1 MEQTYQYSWIIPFL
15 PLPVPMLIGAGL
27 LLFPSATKS
36 LRRMWAFQSVFLLS
50 IVMIFSIN
58 LFIQQING
66 SSIYQYVWSW
76 IINNDFSL
84 EFGYLIDPLTSIMSI
99 LITTIG
105 IMVLIYSDNYMSY
118 DQGYLR
124 FFAYMS
130 FFSTSMLGLVT
141 SSNLIQI
148 YIFWELVG
156 MCSYLL
162 IGFWFTRPVSAN
174 ACQKAF
180 VTNRVGDFGLLLGI
194 LGFYW
199 ITGSFEFRDLF
210 KIFNNL
216 ISNNH
221 NEVNFL
227 FVTFCAVLLFSG
239 AVAKSAQFP
248 LHVWLPDAME
258 GPTPISAL
266 IHAATMVAAGIF
278 LVARLIPLFIVIPH
292 IMNFISLVGVI
303 TILFG
308 ATFALAQKDIKR
320 GLAYSTMSQLGYM
333 MLALGMGSY
342 RSALFHL
349 ITHAYSKALLFL
361 GSGSVIHSMET
372 LVGYSPN
379 KSQNMV
385 YMGGLT
391 KHIPITKTAF
401 LLGTLSLCGI
411 PPLACFWSKDE
422 ILNDTWLYS
431 PIFAIIAWFTAGL
444 TAFYM
449 FRIYLLTFEGHL
461 NVHFQNYSGKK
472 NTPLYSISLWGKE
485 DSKRINKNFRLLTLL
500 TMKNHDI
507 FSFFSKKTYLIL
519 IDQNSRNITQPFI
532 TITHFGNKKFF
543 LYPYESDNTMLFPI
557 LVLVL
562 FTLFVG
568 SLGIPFNQE
577 GLYLD
582 ILSKWLTPSIN
593 LLHQNLNNSIDW
605 YEFLKDAI
613 FSVSIALFGIFI
625 AFFLY
630 KPVYSSLQN
639 WDLINSFVKTG
650 PKRIL
655 LDKIING
662 IYDWS
667 YNRGYIDAFYAR
679 FLIGGIRGLTKL
691 TSFFDRRVID
701 GITNGVGVL
710 SFFVGEGIK
719 SAGSGRISSYL
730 FLYFFFVA
738 ILLLIYINLLLFLF
752 ISFIS
757 IVFSFF
763 FLNVYDNPTVGLH
776 ELRPTGIPIR

>member
-162 IGFWFTRPVSAN
+162 IGFWFTRPVAAN

-199 ITGSFEFRDLF
+199 ITGSFELRDLF
-210 KIFNNL
+210 KILNNL

-379 KSQNMV
+379 KSQNVV

-485 DSKRINKNFRLLTLL
+485 DSKRINKNFSLLTLL

-507 FSFFSKKTYLIL
+507 FSFFSKKTYLI
-519 IDQNSRNITQPFI
+519 DQNSRNITQPFI
-532 TITHFGNKKFF
+532 SITHFGNKKFF

-679 FLIGGIRGLTKL
+679 FLIGGIRGLAKL

-738 ILLLIYINLLLFLF
+738 ILLLIYYFFYLYLLYL
-752 ISFIS
+752 
-757 IVFSFF
+757 
-763 FLNVYDNPTVGLH
+763 
-776 ELRPTGIPIR
+776 

>member
-1 MEQTYQYSWIIPFL
+1 MEQTYQYAWIIPFL
-15 PLPVPMLIGAGL
+15 PLPVPVLIGTGL

-36 LRRMWAFQSVFLLS
+36 LRRMWAFQSVLLLS

-58 LFIQQING
+58 LSIQQING
-66 SSIYQYVWSW
+66 SSIYQYVGSW
-76 IINNDFSL
+76 IINNDFSV

-105 IMVLIYSDNYMSY
+105 ILVLVYSDNYMSY

-130 FFSTSMLGLVT
+130 FFGTSMLGLVT

-162 IGFWFTRPVSAN
+162 IGFWFTRPVAAN

-216 ISNNH
+216 ISNN
-221 NEVNFL
+221 EVNFL
-227 FVTFCAVLLFSG
+227 FVTLCAVLLFAG

-292 IMNFISLVGVI
+292 IMNFISLVGI
-303 TILFG
+303 TTILFG
-308 ATFALAQKDIKR
+308 ATLALAQKDIKR

-379 KSQNMV
+379 KSQNMAF
-385 YMGGLT
+385 MGGLT
-391 KHIPITKTAF
+391 KYVPITKISF
-401 LLGTLSLCGI
+401 LFGTLSLCGI

-431 PIFAIIAWFTAGL
+431 PIFATIAWFTAGL

-472 NTPLYSISLWGKE
+472 NIPFYSISLWGKE
-485 DSKRINKNFRLLTLL
+485 DLKILKKNFRLLTLL
-500 TMKNHDI
+500 TMNNHEI
-507 FSFFSKKTYLIL
+507 ASFFSKKTYR
-519 IDQNSRNITQPFI
+519 IDQNARNITQPFL
-532 TITHFGNKKFF
+532 TITRFGNKKLFS
-543 LYPYESDNTMLFPI
+543 YPYESDNTMLFPI

-562 FTLFVG
+562 FTLFIG

-577 GLYLD
+577 GVYLD

-593 LLHQNLNNSIDW
+593 LLLNNSMDW
-605 YEFLKDAI
+605 YEFLKDALL
-613 FSVSIALFGIFI
+613 SVSIALFGIFL
-625 AFFLY
+625 ASFLY

-667 YNRGYIDAFYAR
+667 YNRGYIDAFYVR
-679 FLIGGIRGLTKL
+679 FFTVGIRELAKL

-719 SAGSGRISSYL
+719 SVGGGRISSYL
-730 FLYFFFVA
+730 FFYLFFVS
-738 ILLLIYINLLLFLF
+738 IFLLIYYL
-752 ISFIS
+752 
-757 IVFSFF
+757 
-763 FLNVYDNPTVGLH
+763 
-776 ELRPTGIPIR
+776 

>member
-1 MEQTYQYSWIIPFL
+1 MEQTYQYAWIIPFF
-15 PLPVPMLIGAGL
+15 PLPVPMLIGVGL
-27 LLFPSATKS
+27 ILFPSATKS
-36 LRRMWAFQSVFLLS
+36 LRRMWAFQSVLLLS
-50 IVMIFSIN
+50 IVITFSIN
-58 LFIQQING
+58 LSIQQIYG

-76 IINNDFSL
+76 TINNDFSF

-105 IMVLIYSDNYMSY
+105 IMVLVYSDNYMSY

-162 IGFWFTRPVSAN
+162 IGFWFTRPVAAN

-216 ISNNH
+216 ISNNN

-227 FVTFCAVLLFSG
+227 FVTLCAGLLFAG

-292 IMNFISLVGVI
+292 IMNFISLVGII

-308 ATFALAQKDIKR
+308 ATFSLAQKDIKR

-385 YMGGLT
+385 FMGGLT
-391 KHIPITKTAF
+391 KHVPITKKAF
-401 LLGTLSLCGI
+401 LVGTLSLCGI

-431 PIFAIIAWFTAGL
+431 PIFAIIPWFTAGL

-472 NTPLYSISLWGKE
+472 NTPFYSISLWGKE
-485 DSKRINKNFRLLTLL
+485 SSKRINKNFRLLALL
-500 TMKNHDI
+500 AMNNHEI
-507 FSFFSKKTYLIL
+507 ASFFSKKTYR
-519 IDQNSRNITQPFI
+519 IDQNARNSTQPFL
-532 TITHFGNKKFF
+532 TITHFENNKVFS
-543 LYPYESDNTMLFPI
+543 YPYESDNTMLFPI

-568 SLGIPFNQE
+568 FIGIPFNQD
-577 GLYLD
+577 GVYLD

-593 LLHQNLNNSIDW
+593 LLHQNLTNSTATDW
-605 YEFLKDAI
+605 YEFFENAL
-613 FSVSIALFGIFI
+613 FSVSIALFGIFL
-625 AFFLY
+625 ASFFY

-639 WDLINSFVKTG
+639 WDFINSFVKTG
-650 PKRIL
+650 SKRVL
-655 LDKIING
+655 LDKTING

-679 FLIGGIRGLTKL
+679 FFTGGIRGLSKL

-701 GITNGVGVL
+701 GITNGVGVF

-719 SAGSGRISSYL
+719 FVSGGRISSYL
-730 FLYFFFVA
+730 FFFLFFLS
-738 ILLLIYINLLLFLF
+738 ILLVIYYFLF
-752 ISFIS
+752 
-757 IVFSFF
+757 
-763 FLNVYDNPTVGLH
+763 
-776 ELRPTGIPIR
+776 

>member
-1 MEQTYQYSWIIPFL
+1 MEQTYQYAWIIPFL
-15 PLPVPMLIGAGL
+15 PLPVPMLIGVGL
-27 LLFPSATKS
+27 ILFPSATKS
-36 LRRMWAFQSVFLLS
+36 LRRMWAFQSVLLLS
-50 IVMIFSIN
+50 IVITFSIN
-58 LFIQQING
+58 LSIQQIYG

-76 IINNDFSL
+76 TINNDFSL

-105 IMVLIYSDNYMSY
+105 IMVLVYSDNYMSY

-162 IGFWFTRPVSAN
+162 IGFWFTRPVAAN

-216 ISNNH
+216 ISNNN

-227 FVTFCAVLLFSG
+227 FVTLCAGLLFAG

-292 IMNFISLVGVI
+292 IMNFISLVGII

-385 YMGGLT
+385 FMGGLT
-391 KHIPITKTAF
+391 KHVPITKKAF
-401 LLGTLSLCGI
+401 LVGTLSLCGI

-431 PIFAIIAWFTAGL
+431 PIFAIIPWFTAGL

-472 NTPLYSISLWGKE
+472 TTPFYSISLWGKE
-485 DSKRINKNFRLLTLL
+485 RSKRITKNFRLLELL
-500 TMKNHDI
+500 TMNNHEI
-507 FSFFSKKTYLIL
+507 ASFFSKKTYR
-519 IDQNSRNITQPFI
+519 IDQNARNSTQPFL
-532 TITHFGNKKFF
+532 TITHFENNKVFS
-543 LYPYESDNTMLFPI
+543 YPYESDNTMLFPI

-568 SLGIPFNQE
+568 FIGIPFNQE
-577 GLYLD
+577 GVYLD
-582 ILSKWLTPSIN
+582 ILSKWLTPPIN
-593 LLHQNLNNSIDW
+593 LLHQNLTNSTETDW
-605 YEFLKDAI
+605 YESFENAL

-625 AFFLY
+625 ASFFY
-630 KPVYSSLQN
+630 KPVYSSLKN
-639 WDLINSFVKTG
+639 WDFINSFVKTG
-650 PKRIL
+650 SKRVL
-655 LDKIING
+655 LDKTING

-679 FLIGGIRGLTKL
+679 FFTGGIRGLSKL

-710 SFFVGEGIK
+710 SLFVGEGIK
-719 SAGSGRISSYL
+719 SISGGRISSYL
-730 FLYFFFVA
+730 FFFLFFLS
-738 ILLLIYINLLLFLF
+738 ILLVIYYFLF
-752 ISFIS
+752 WI
-757 IVFSFF
+757 
-763 FLNVYDNPTVGLH
+763 
-776 ELRPTGIPIR
+776 

>member
-1 MEQTYQYSWIIPFL
+1 MEQTYQYAWIIPFL
-15 PLPVPMLIGAGL
+15 PLPVPILIGAGL
-27 LLFPSATKS
+27 LIFPSATKS

-50 IVMIFSIN
+50 IVMLFSIN
-58 LFIQQING
+58 LSIQQING

-162 IGFWFTRPVSAN
+162 IGFWFTRPVAAN

-227 FVTFCAVLLFSG
+227 FVTFCAVLLFAG

-385 YMGGLT
+385 FMGGLT
-391 KHIPITKTAF
+391 KHVPITKTAF

-472 NTPLYSISLWGKE
+472 NTPFYSISLWGKE
-485 DSKRINKNFRLLTLL
+485 DSKRINKNFSLLTLL
-500 TMKNHDI
+500 TMKNHEI
-507 FSFFSKKTYLIL
+507 FYCFSKKTYR
-519 IDQNSRNITQPFI
+519 IDQNARNITQPFI
-532 TITHFGNKKFF
+532 TITRFGNKKVFS
-543 LYPYESDNTMLFPI
+543 YPYESDNTMLFPI

-568 SLGIPFNQE
+568 SLGIPFNHE
-577 GLYLD
+577 GVYLD

-605 YEFLKDAI
+605 YEFFKDAL
-613 FSVSIALFGIFI
+613 FSVSIAIFGIFI

-679 FLIGGIRGLTKL
+679 FLIGGIRGLAKL

-719 SAGSGRISSYL
+719 FIGGGRISSYL

-738 ILLLIYINLLLFLF
+738 ILLLIL
-752 ISFIS
+752 
-757 IVFSFF
+757 
-763 FLNVYDNPTVGLH
+763 
-776 ELRPTGIPIR
+776 

>member
-1 MEQTYQYSWIIPFL
+1 MEQTYQYAWIIPFL
-15 PLPVPMLIGAGL
+15 PLPVPMLIGTGL

-58 LFIQQING
+58 LSIQQING

-162 IGFWFTRPVSAN
+162 IGFWFTRPVAAN

-210 KIFNNL
+210 KISNNF

-227 FVTFCAVLLFSG
+227 FVTFCAVLLFAG

-385 YMGGLT
+385 FMGGLT
-391 KHIPITKTAF
+391 KHVPITKTAF

-422 ILNDTWLYS
+422 IINDTWLYS

-461 NVHFQNYSGKK
+461 NINFQNYSGKK
-472 NTPLYSISLWGKE
+472 NTLFYSISLWGKE

-500 TMKNHDI
+500 TMKNNDI
-507 FSFFSKKTYLIL
+507 FSFFSKKTYR
-519 IDQNSRNITQPFI
+519 IDHNSRNITQPFI
-532 TITHFGNKKFF
+532 TITRFVNKKFF
-543 LYPYESDNTMLFPI
+543 SYPYESDNTMLFPI
-557 LVLVL
+557 VVLVV

-577 GLYLD
+577 GVYLD

-605 YEFLKDAI
+605 YDFLKDAL

-650 PKRIL
+650 PKRIF

-679 FLIGGIRGLTKL
+679 FFIGGIRGLVQL
-691 TSFFDRRVID
+691 ISFFDRRVID
-701 GITNGVGVL
+701 GIINGVGVL

-719 SAGSGRISSYL
+719 YVGGGRISSYL
-730 FLYFFFVA
+730 FLFLFFVA
-738 ILLLIYINLLLFLF
+738 ILL
-752 ISFIS
+752 
-757 IVFSFF
+757 
-763 FLNVYDNPTVGLH
+763 VGL
-776 ELRPTGIPIR
+776 

>member
-1 MEQTYQYSWIIPFL
+1 MEQTYQYAWIIPFL
-15 PLPVPMLIGAGL
+15 PLPVPMLIGVGL
-27 LLFPSATKS
+27 ILFPSATKS
-36 LRRMWAFQSVFLLS
+36 LRRMWAFQSVLLLS
-50 IVMIFSIN
+50 IVITFSIN
-58 LFIQQING
+58 LSIQQIYG

-76 IINNDFSL
+76 TINNDFSL

-105 IMVLIYSDNYMSY
+105 IMVLVYSDNYMSY

-162 IGFWFTRPVSAN
+162 IGFWFTRPVAAN

-216 ISNNH
+216 ISNNN

-227 FVTFCAVLLFSG
+227 FVTLCAGLLFAG

-292 IMNFISLVGVI
+292 IMNFISLVGII

-385 YMGGLT
+385 FMGGLT
-391 KHIPITKTAF
+391 KHVPITKKAF
-401 LLGTLSLCGI
+401 LVGTLSLCGI

-431 PIFAIIAWFTAGL
+431 PIFAIIPWFTAGL

-472 NTPLYSISLWGKE
+472 TTPFYSISLWGKE
-485 DSKRINKNFRLLTLL
+485 RSKRITKNFRLLALL
-500 TMKNHDI
+500 TMNNHEI
-507 FSFFSKKTYLIL
+507 ASFFSKKTYR
-519 IDQNSRNITQPFI
+519 IDQNARNSTQPFL
-532 TITHFGNKKFF
+532 TITHFENNKVFS
-543 LYPYESDNTMLFPI
+543 YPYESDNTMLFPI

-568 SLGIPFNQE
+568 FIGIPFNQE
-577 GLYLD
+577 GVYLD
-582 ILSKWLTPSIN
+582 ILSKWLTPPIN
-593 LLHQNLNNSIDW
+593 LLHQNLTNSTETDW
-605 YEFLKDAI
+605 YESFENAL

-625 AFFLY
+625 ASFFY
-630 KPVYSSLQN
+630 KPVYSSLKN
-639 WDLINSFVKTG
+639 WDFINSFVKTG
-650 PKRIL
+650 SKRVL
-655 LDKIING
+655 LDKTING

-679 FLIGGIRGLTKL
+679 FFTGGIRGLSKL

-710 SFFVGEGIK
+710 SLFVGEGIK
-719 SAGSGRISSYL
+719 SISGGRISSYL
-730 FLYFFFVA
+730 FFF
-738 ILLLIYINLLLFLF
+738 
-752 ISFIS
+752 
-757 IVFSFF
+757 FF
-763 FLNVYDNPTVGLH
+763 FLSILLVIYYFLFW
-776 ELRPTGIPIR
+776 I

>member
-1 MEQTYQYSWIIPFL
+1 MEHTYQYAWIIPFA
-15 PLPVPMLIGAGL
+15 PLPVPVLIGAGL
-27 LLFPSATKS
+27 LLFPRATKK
-36 LRRMWAFQSVFLLS
+36 LRRMWAFQSVLLLS
-50 IVMIFSIN
+50 IAMILSIDMS
-58 LFIQQING
+58 IQQINS
-66 SSIYQYVWSW
+66 SSIHQYVWSW

-99 LITTIG
+99 LITTVG
-105 IMVLIYSDNYMSY
+105 IMVLIYSDNYMSH

-156 MCSYLL
+156 MSSYLL
-162 IGFWFTRPVSAN
+162 IGFWFTRPLAAN

-210 KIFNNL
+210 EIFNNL
-216 ISNNH
+216 IYN
-221 NEVNFL
+221 NEVNVL
-227 FVTFCAVLLFSG
+227 FVILCAVLLFAG

-278 LVARLIPLFIVIPH
+278 LVARLLPLFIVIPY
-292 IMNFISLVGVI
+292 IMNLISLIGII
-303 TILFG
+303 TVFLG
-308 ATFALAQKDIKR
+308 ATLALAQKDIKR

-342 RSALFHL
+342 RTALFHL

-361 GSGSVIHSMET
+361 GSGSVIHSMERV
-372 LVGYSPN
+372 VGYSPD

-385 YMGGLT
+385 LMGGLT
-391 KHIPITKTAF
+391 KYVPITKTSF

-422 ILNDTWLYS
+422 ILNDSWLYS

-461 NVHFQNYSGKK
+461 NVHFQDYSGKK
-472 NTPLYSISLWGKE
+472 STLFYSISIWGKAY
-485 DSKRINKNFRLLTLL
+485 SKTINKSVRLLTLL
-500 TMKNHDI
+500 RMNSNEMT
-507 FSFFSKKTYLIL
+507 SFFSKKTYR
-519 IDQNSRNITQPFI
+519 IDENVRNIIRPFI
-532 TITHFGNKKFF
+532 TINHFGNKNTYS
-543 LYPYESDNTMLFPI
+543 YPYESDNTMLFPL

-568 SLGIPFNQE
+568 SIGISFNHE
-577 GLYLD
+577 RMALD
-582 ILSKWLTPSIN
+582 ILTKWLIPSIN
-593 LLHQNLNNSIDW
+593 LLHQNYNNSLDW

-613 FSVSIALFGIFI
+613 FSVSIAYFGIFI
-625 AFFLY
+625 ALFLY

-639 WDLINSFVKTG
+639 VDLINLFFKSKVG
-650 PKRIL
+650 SNRIL
-655 LDKIING
+655 WDKIINV

-667 YNRGYIDAFYAR
+667 YNRGYIDAFYTTS
-679 FLIGGIRGLTKL
+679 LTGGIRGLAEL
-691 TSFFDRRVID
+691 THFFDRRVID
-701 GITNGVGVL
+701 GITNGVGVM

-719 SAGSGRISSYL
+719 YVGGGRISSYL
-730 FLYFFFVA
+730 FLYLSYVSIF
-738 ILLLIYINLLLFLF
+738 LLIYY
-752 ISFIS
+752 
-757 IVFSFF
+757 FF
-763 FLNVYDNPTVGLH
+763 YITF
-776 ELRPTGIPIR
+776 

>member
-1 MEQTYQYSWIIPFL
+1 MEQTYQYAWIIPFL
-15 PLPVPMLIGAGL
+15 PLPVPMLIGVGL
-27 LLFPSATKS
+27 LLFPTATKN
-36 LRRMWAFQSVFLLS
+36 LRRMWAFSSILLLS
-50 IVMIFSIN
+50 IVMIFSTN
-58 LFIQQING
+58 LSIQQIKS

-76 IINNDFSL
+76 TLDNDFSL
-84 EFGYLIDPLTSIMSI
+84 EFGYLIDPLTSIMLM
-99 LITTIG
+99 LITTVG
-105 IMVLIYSDNYMSY
+105 IMVLIYSDNYMAH

-162 IGFWFTRPVSAN
+162 IGFWFTRTPAAN

-180 VTNRVGDFGLLLGI
+180 VTNRLGDFGLLLGI

-199 ITGSFEFRDLF
+199 ITGSFEFGDLF
-210 KIFNNL
+210 EIFNNL
-216 ISNNH
+216 IYN
-221 NEVNFL
+221 NEVNSL
-227 FVTFCAVLLFSG
+227 FVTLCAALLFAG

-278 LVARLIPLFIVIPH
+278 LVARLLPLFIVIPY
-292 IMNFISLVGVI
+292 IMNLISLIGII
-303 TILFG
+303 TVLLG
-308 ATFALAQKDIKR
+308 ATLALAQKDIKR

-372 LVGYSPN
+372 IVGYSPD

-385 YMGGLT
+385 LMGGLT
-391 KHIPITKTAF
+391 KHVPITKTSF

-422 ILNDTWLYS
+422 ILNDSWLYS
-431 PIFAIIAWFTAGL
+431 PIFAIIAWITAGL

-461 NVHFQNYSGKK
+461 NVNFQNYSGSQ
-472 NTPLYSISLWGKE
+472 NTPFYSISLWGKGC
-485 DSKRINKNFRLLTLL
+485 SKRINNNFRLV
-500 TMKNHDI
+500 KINNNESS
-507 FSFFSKKTYLIL
+507 SFFSKKTYQS
-519 IDQNSRNITQPFI
+519 DENVRKKNRGQPFI
-532 TITHFGNKKFF
+532 NIVHFDNKKSYS
-543 LYPYESDNTMLFPI
+543 YPYESDNTMLFPL

-577 GLYLD
+577 GIDLD
-582 ILSKWLTPSIN
+582 ILSKWLAPSIN
-593 LLHQNLNNSIDW
+593 LLHQKSKDSADW
-605 YEFLKDAI
+605 YEFFKDAS
-613 FSVSIALFGIFI
+613 FSVSIAYFGIFI
-625 AFFLY
+625 ASFLY
-630 KPVYSSLQN
+630 KPIYSSFQN
-639 WDLINSFVKTG
+639 FDLINFFVKTG
-650 PKRIL
+650 PKRNHW
-655 LDKIING
+655 DKILNVL
-662 IYDWS
+662 YNWS
-667 YNRGYIDAFYAR
+667 YNRAYIDAFYTTS
-679 FLIGGIRGLTKL
+679 FIGSIRGLAQL
-691 TSFFDRRVID
+691 THFFDRRVID
-701 GITNGVGVL
+701 GITNGVGVM

-719 SAGSGRISSYL
+719 YVGGGRISSYL
-730 FLYFFFVA
+730 FVYFSCVSIF
-738 ILLLIYINLLLFLF
+738 LLVYYF
-752 ISFIS
+752 ITF
-757 IVFSFF
+757 
-763 FLNVYDNPTVGLH
+763 
-776 ELRPTGIPIR
+776 

>member
-1 MEQTYQYSWIIPFL
+1 MEHTYQYAWIIPFA
-15 PLPVPMLIGAGL
+15 PLPVPVLIGAGL
-27 LLFPSATKS
+27 LLFPRATKK
-36 LRRMWAFQSVFLLS
+36 LRRMWAFQSVLLLS
-50 IVMIFSIN
+50 IAMILSIDMS
-58 LFIQQING
+58 IQQINS
-66 SSIYQYVWSW
+66 SSIHQYVWSW

-99 LITTIG
+99 LITTVG
-105 IMVLIYSDNYMSY
+105 IMVLIYSDNYMSH

-156 MCSYLL
+156 MSSYLL
-162 IGFWFTRPVSAN
+162 IGFWFTRPLAAN

-210 KIFNNL
+210 EIFNNL
-216 ISNNH
+216 IYN
-221 NEVNFL
+221 NEVNVL
-227 FVTFCAVLLFSG
+227 FVILCAVLLFAG

-278 LVARLIPLFIVIPH
+278 LVARLLPLFIVIPY
-292 IMNFISLVGVI
+292 IMNLISLIGII
-303 TILFG
+303 TVFLG
-308 ATFALAQKDIKR
+308 ATLALAQKDIKR

-342 RSALFHL
+342 RTALFHL

-372 LVGYSPN
+372 VVGYSPD

-385 YMGGLT
+385 LMGGLT
-391 KHIPITKTAF
+391 KYVPITKTSF

-422 ILNDTWLYS
+422 ILNDSWLYS

-461 NVHFQNYSGKK
+461 NVHFQDYSGKK
-472 NTPLYSISLWGKE
+472 STLFYSISIWGKAY
-485 DSKRINKNFRLLTLL
+485 SKTINKSVRLLTLL
-500 TMKNHDI
+500 RMNSNEMT
-507 FSFFSKKTYLIL
+507 SFFSKKTYR
-519 IDQNSRNITQPFI
+519 IDENVRNIIRPFI
-532 TITHFGNKKFF
+532 TINHFGNKNTYS
-543 LYPYESDNTMLFPI
+543 YPYESDNTMLFPL

-568 SLGIPFNQE
+568 SIGISFNHE
-577 GLYLD
+577 RMALD
-582 ILSKWLTPSIN
+582 ILTKWLIPSIN
-593 LLHQNLNNSIDW
+593 LLHQNSNNSLDW

-613 FSVSIALFGIFI
+613 FSVSIAYFGIFI
-625 AFFLY
+625 ALFLY

-639 WDLINSFVKTG
+639 VDLINLFFKSKVG
-650 PKRIL
+650 SNRIL
-655 LDKIING
+655 WDKIRNV

-667 YNRGYIDAFYAR
+667 YNRGYIDAFYTTS
-679 FLIGGIRGLTKL
+679 LTGGIRGLAEL
-691 TSFFDRRVID
+691 THFFDRRVID
-701 GITNGVGVL
+701 GITNGVGVM

-719 SAGSGRISSYL
+719 YVGGGRISSYL
-730 FLYFFFVA
+730 FLYLSYVSIF
-738 ILLLIYINLLLFLF
+738 LLIYYF
-752 ISFIS
+752 ITF
-757 IVFSFF
+757 
-763 FLNVYDNPTVGLH
+763 
-776 ELRPTGIPIR
+776 

>member
-1 MEQTYQYSWIIPFL
+1 MEQTYQYAWIIPFL
-15 PLPVPMLIGAGL
+15 PLPVPILIGAGL

-50 IVMIFSIN
+50 IVMLFSIN
-58 LFIQQING
+58 LSIQQING

-162 IGFWFTRPVSAN
+162 IGFWFTRPVAAN

-227 FVTFCAVLLFSG
+227 FVTFCAVLLFAG

-292 IMNFISLVGVI
+292 IMNFISLIGVI

-385 YMGGLT
+385 FMGGLT
-391 KHIPITKTAF
+391 KHVPITKTAF

-422 ILNDTWLYS
+422 IINDTWLYS

-485 DSKRINKNFRLLTLL
+485 DSKKINKNFSLLTLL
-500 TMKNHDI
+500 TMKNHNI
-507 FSFFSKKTYLIL
+507 FSFFSKKTYR
-519 IDQNSRNITQPFI
+519 IDQNARNITQPFI
-532 TITHFGNKKFF
+532 TITCFGNKKFF
-543 LYPYESDNTMLFPI
+543 SYPYESDNTMLFPI

-568 SLGIPFNQE
+568 SLGIPFNHE
-577 GLYLD
+577 GVYLD

-593 LLHQNLNNSIDW
+593 LLHQNLNTSIDW
-605 YEFLKDAI
+605 YEFLKDAL
-613 FSVSIALFGIFI
+613 FSVSIAIFGIFI

-679 FLIGGIRGLTKL
+679 FLIGGIRGLAKL

-719 SAGSGRISSYL
+719 SIGGGRISSYL
-730 FLYFFFVA
+730 FVYFFFVA
-738 ILLLIYINLLLFLF
+738 ILFLLKLIYINLLQ
-752 ISFIS
+752 
-757 IVFSFF
+757 
-763 FLNVYDNPTVGLH
+763 Y
-776 ELRPTGIPIR
+776 

>member
-1 MEQTYQYSWIIPFL
+1 MEQTYQYAWIIPFL

-36 LRRMWAFQSVFLLS
+36 LRRMWAFQSVLLLS

-58 LFIQQING
+58 LSIQQING

-105 IMVLIYSDNYMSY
+105 ILVLIYSDNYMSY

-162 IGFWFTRPVSAN
+162 IGFWFTRPVAAN

-227 FVTFCAVLLFSG
+227 FVTLCAVLLFAG

-292 IMNFISLVGVI
+292 IMNFVSLVGVI

-385 YMGGLT
+385 FMGGLT
-391 KHIPITKTAF
+391 KHVPITKIAF

-461 NVHFQNYSGKK
+461 NVHFKNYSGKK
-472 NTPLYSISLWGKE
+472 NTPFYSISLWGKE
-485 DSKRINKNFRLLTLL
+485 DSKIINKNFRLLTLL
-500 TMKNHDI
+500 TMNNHEI
-507 FSFFSKKTYLIL
+507 ASFFSKKTYQ
-519 IDQNSRNITQPFI
+519 IDQNAINIKQPFI
-532 TITHFGNKKFF
+532 TITRFGNKKFF
-543 LYPYESDNTMLFPI
+543 SYPYESENTMLFPI

-577 GLYLD
+577 GVYLD

-593 LLHQNLNNSIDW
+593 LLHKNLNNSIDW
-605 YEFLKDAI
+605 YAFLKDAL

-650 PKRIL
+650 PKRII
-655 LDKIING
+655 LDKIINV

-679 FLIGGIRGLTKL
+679 LFTGGIRGLAKL
-691 TSFFDRRVID
+691 TYFFDRRVID

-719 SAGSGRISSYL
+719 SVGGGRISSYL
-730 FLYFFFVA
+730 FLYLFFVS
-738 ILLLIYINLLLFLF
+738 IFLF
-752 ISFIS
+752 IYY
-757 IVFSFF
+757 
-763 FLNVYDNPTVGLH
+763 LWGLY
-776 ELRPTGIPIR
+776 L

>member
-1 MEQTYQYSWIIPFL
+1 MEQTYQYAWIIPFV
-15 PLPVPMLIGAGL
+15 PLPVPMLIGVGL
-27 LLFPSATKS
+27 LLFPTATKN
-36 LRRMWAFQSVFLLS
+36 LRRMWAFPSILLLS

-58 LFIQQING
+58 LSIQQIN
-66 SSIYQYVWSW
+66 SSCIYQYVWSW
-76 IINNDFSL
+76 TINNDFSL

-99 LITTIG
+99 LITTVG
-105 IMVLIYSDNYMSY
+105 IMVLIYSDNYMAH

-162 IGFWFTRPVSAN
+162 IGFWFTRPIAAN

-210 KIFNNL
+210 EILNNL
-216 ISNNH
+216 IYNNK
-221 NEVNFL
+221 VNSS
-227 FVTFCAVLLFSG
+227 FVTLCAALLFTG

-278 LVARLIPLFIVIPH
+278 LVARLLPLFIVIPY
-292 IMNFISLVGVI
+292 IMNLISFIGII
-303 TILFG
+303 TVLLG
-308 ATFALAQKDIKR
+308 ATLALAQKDIKR

-361 GSGSVIHSMET
+361 GSGSIIHSMET
-372 LVGYSPN
+372 IVGYSPD
-379 KSQNMV
+379 KSQNMAL
-385 YMGGLT
+385 MGGLT
-391 KHIPITKTAF
+391 KHVPITQISF
-401 LLGTLSLCGI
+401 LLGTISLCGI

-422 ILNDTWLYS
+422 ILNDSWLYS
-431 PIFAIIAWFTAGL
+431 PIFAIIAWTTAGL

-461 NVHFQNYSGKK
+461 NVHFQNYSGKQ
-472 NTPLYSISLWGKE
+472 NTPFYSISLWGKGG
-485 DSKRINKNFRLLTLL
+485 SKRINKNFRLLK
-500 TMKNHDI
+500 MNNSQSS
-507 FSFFSKKTYLIL
+507 SFFSKKTYRS
-519 IDQNSRNITQPFI
+519 DKNVRNRVGPFI
-532 TITHFGNKKFF
+532 TIVHFDNKKDYS
-543 LYPYESDNTMLFPI
+543 YPYESDNTMLFPL
-557 LVLVL
+557 LVLGI

-577 GLYLD
+577 LD
-582 ILSKWLTPSIN
+582 ILTKWLTPSIN
-593 LLHQNLNNSIDW
+593 LLHQKLNDSIDW
-605 YEFLKDAI
+605 YEFWKDAI
-613 FSVSIALFGIFI
+613 FSVSIAYFGIFI
-625 AFFLY
+625 ASFLY
-630 KPVYSSLQN
+630 KPIYSSFTN
-639 WDLINSFVKTG
+639 FDLINLFVKTG
-650 PKRIL
+650 PKRSL
-655 LDKIING
+655 WDKIING
-662 IYDWS
+662 LYNWS
-667 YNRGYIDAFYAR
+667 YNRAYIDAFYTTSLTGAV
-679 FLIGGIRGLTKL
+679 RGLAQL
-691 TSFFDRRVID
+691 TNFFDRRVID
-701 GITNGVGVL
+701 GITNGVGVM

-719 SAGSGRISSYL
+719 YVGGGRISSYL
-730 FLYFFFVA
+730 FFYLSCVSIFLLGLYFP
-738 ILLLIYINLLLFLF
+738 
-752 ISFIS
+752 
-757 IVFSFF
+757 VF
-763 FLNVYDNPTVGLH
+763 
-776 ELRPTGIPIR
+776 

>member
-124 FFAYMS
+124 FYAYMS

-162 IGFWFTRPVSAN
+162 IGFWFTRPVAAN

-216 ISNNH
+216 ISNNN

-472 NTPLYSISLWGKE
+472 NTPFYSISLWGKE

-507 FSFFSKKTYLIL
+507 FSFFSKKTYLI
-519 IDQNSRNITQPFI
+519 DQNARNITQPFI
-532 TITHFGNKKFF
+532 TITRFGNNKFF

-605 YEFLKDAI
+605 YEFFKDAI

-630 KPVYSSLQN
+630 KPVYSSLKN

-679 FLIGGIRGLTKL
+679 FLIGGIRGLAKL

-719 SAGSGRISSYL
+719 SVGSGRISSYL

-738 ILLLIYINLLLFLF
+738 ILLLIYY
-752 ISFIS
+752 
-757 IVFSFF
+757 FF
-763 FLNVYDNPTVGLH
+763 
-776 ELRPTGIPIR
+776 